1 MADIK
6 GLFCL
11 RGPSATLNFPMN
23 PPDISSPI
31 DLSPSQIREAAF
43 RHSRKGSE
51 TTASRSL
58 SYRVYLPSK
67 EQRVGSLD
75 RIASGAYYQA
85 SGVWTV

>member
-1 MADIK
+1 
-6 GLFCL
+6 
-11 RGPSATLNFPMN
+11 MN

-43 RHSRKGSE
+43 RHSRRGSE
-51 TTASRSL
+51 TTASRNL
-58 SYRVYLPSK
+58 SYRVPASGMLEDSGKLLGKVYLPSK